1 MKICVKC
8 RREMRCTKNGIG
20 ADFGNGHIYPT
31 DKFECPECGI
41 EVLDSGN
48 QNAYQDP
55 DHKIQQ
61 EYVDMKQGAI
71 DGPE

>member
-61 EYVDMKQGAI
+61 DHLEMKQGAI
-71 DGPE
+71 NGPE